1 MSNRGKLKARK
12 KEKESEGKEEKKNTM
27 QINNEEEKYRRRML
41 RLEPLEGPID
51 DWFKVRMKTGRVF
64 EKNRKRKKKTSE

>member
-1 MSNRGKLKARK
+1 
-12 KEKESEGKEEKKNTM
+12 M

-51 DWFKVRMKTGRVF
+51 D
-64 EKNRKRKKKTSE
+64 